1 MGSMLSPDKS
11 AQKAAAKQRA
21 TAEAENKRL
30 QQERQAQERALRLRQ
45 RGRQSLIRNVGGE
58 LGVRES
64 LGE

>member
-21 TAEAENKRL
+21 AAEAENKRL